1 MEVAILT
8 NILILG
14 AGYAGLRAAKV
25 LAQQKLDAAITL
37 IDRNRYHYETTSLP
51 EVAAGTRRAQSVILP
66 LPENLPAQVNFIQA
80 TVTKID
86 RASKQVDLADGQQL
100 TYNYLVVAL
109 GLESETYGI
118 PGADEFALPIV
129 DVKSALAVKKHLEGR
144 FQNYQASQDPDD
156 LRVIVCGAWFS
167 SFEFMGA
174 LVNRLPKLAE
184 HYHVPLDKIEIQ
196 CIEAKD
202 MILPMFDD
210 ELTDYVKHWLSD
222 HNVTLRTGTPI
233 KEVQANKVITE
244 EQTYTANTLIWTTGV
259 SGSHVIGDSD
269 FESRRNRVMVSD
281 ELSLE
286 DDPQV
291 FLLGD
296 VAAVRQ
302 PGKPYP
308 FPATGQIAFQMAD
321 AAAANI
327 AADLKGAPRQ
337 DFVFNDLGTV
347 LALGSKDGVAK
358 IFGDHKLRGYK
369 AAFMKRVI
377 DDRSLLKQVGVK
389 ALVKYGRIPL

>member
-1 MEVAILT
+1 MT

-25 LAQQKLDAAITL
+25 LAQQKLDATITL

-51 EVAAGTRRAQSVILP
+51 EVAAGTRRAQSIILP
-66 LPENLPAQVNFIQA
+66 LPENLPTQINFIQA

-86 RASKQVDLADGQQL
+86 RGAKQVDLADGQQL
-100 TYNYLVVAL
+100 TYDYLVVAL
-109 GLESETYGI
+109 GLESEDYGI
-118 PGADEFALPIV
+118 PGAAEFALPIV
-129 DVKSALAVKKHLEGR
+129 DVKSALAVKKHLEDR

-156 LRVIVCGAWFS
+156 LRIVVCGAWFS

-174 LVNRLPKLAE
+174 LVNRLPKLAA
-184 HYHVPLDKIEIQ
+184 HYQVPLDKIEIQ

-210 ELTDYVKHWLSD
+210 DLTNYVKQWLSD
-222 HNVTLRTGTPI
+222 HNIVLRTGTPI
-233 KEVQANKVITE
+233 KEVLANKVVTE
-244 EQTYTANTLIWTTGV
+244 EQTYTANTLVWTTGV
-259 SGSHVIGDSD
+259 RGSHVIGDSD
-269 FESRRNRVMVSD
+269 FEQRRNRVMVSD

-286 DDPQV
+286 DDPNV

-327 AADLKGAPRQ
+327 AADLNGAPRQ

-358 IFGDHKLRGYK
+358 VFGDHKLRGYT
-369 AAFMKRVI
+369 AAVMKRVI

-389 ALVKYGRIPL
+389 ALTKYGRFPL

>member
-1 MEVAILT
+1 MT

-25 LAQQKLDAAITL
+25 LARQKLDATITL

-51 EVAAGTRRAQSVILP
+51 EVAAGTRRAQSIILP
-66 LPENLPAQVNFIQA
+66 LPENLPVQINFIQA

-86 RASKQVDLADGQQL
+86 RSAKQVELADGQQL
-100 TYNYLVVAL
+100 TYDYLVVAL
-109 GLESETYGI
+109 GLESEDYDI
-118 PGADEFALPIV
+118 SGADEFALPIV
-129 DVKSALAVKKHLEGR
+129 DVKSALAVKKHLEGC

-156 LRVIVCGAWFS
+156 LRIIVCGAWFS

-184 HYHVPLDKIEIQ
+184 HYRVPLDKIEIQ

-210 ELTDYVKHWLSD
+210 DLTNYVKQWLSD
-222 HNVTLRTGTPI
+222 HNVVLRTGTPI
-233 KEVQANKVITE
+233 KEVQANKVVTE
-244 EQTYTANTLIWTTGV
+244 EQTYTANTLVWTTGV
-259 SGSHVIGDSD
+259 RGSHVIGDSG
-269 FESRRNRVMVSD
+269 FEQRRNRVMVSD
-281 ELSLE
+281 ELSLD
-286 DDPQV
+286 DDPNV

-327 AADLKGAPRQ
+327 AADLTGAPRQ

-358 IFGDHKLRGYK
+358 VFGDHKLRGYT
-369 AAFMKRVI
+369 AAVMKRVI

-389 ALVKYGRIPL
+389 ALAKYGRFPL

>member
-1 MEVAILT
+1 MT

-25 LAQQKLDAAITL
+25 LARQKLDATITL

-51 EVAAGTRRAQSVILP
+51 EVAAGTRRAQSIILP
-66 LPENLPAQVNFIQA
+66 LPENLPVQINFIQA

-86 RASKQVDLADGQQL
+86 RSAKQVELADGQQL
-100 TYNYLVVAL
+100 TYDYLVVAL
-109 GLESETYGI
+109 GLESEDYDI
-118 PGADEFALPIV
+118 SGADEFALPIV
-129 DVKSALAVKKHLEGR
+129 DVKSALAVKKHLEGC
-144 FQNYQASQDPDD
+144 FQNYQTSQDPDD
-156 LRVIVCGAWFS
+156 LRIIVCGAWFS

-184 HYHVPLDKIEIQ
+184 HYRVPLDKIEIQ

-210 ELTDYVKHWLSD
+210 DLTNYVKQWLSD
-222 HNVTLRTGTPI
+222 HNVVLRTGTPI
-233 KEVQANKVITE
+233 KEVQANKVVTE
-244 EQTYTANTLIWTTGV
+244 EQTYTANTLVWTTGV
-259 SGSHVIGDSD
+259 RGSHVIGDSG
-269 FESRRNRVMVSD
+269 FEQRRNRVMVSD
-281 ELSLE
+281 ELSLD
-286 DDPQV
+286 DDPNV

-327 AADLKGAPRQ
+327 AADLTGAPRQ

-358 IFGDHKLRGYK
+358 VFGDHKLRGYT
-369 AAFMKRVI
+369 AAVMKRVI

-389 ALVKYGRIPL
+389 ALAKYGRFPL

>member
-1 MEVAILT
+1 MT

-25 LAQQKLDAAITL
+25 LAQKKLDAAITL
-37 IDRNRYHYETTSLP
+37 VDRNRYHYETTSLP
-51 EVAAGTRRAQSVILP
+51 EVAAGTRRAQSILLP

-80 TVTKID
+80 TVIKID
-86 RASKQVDLADGQQL
+86 RTNKQVELADGQPL
-100 TYNYLVVAL
+100 TYDYLVVAL
-109 GLESETYGI
+109 GLESEDYDI
-118 PGADEFALPIV
+118 PGAAENALPIV
-129 DVKSALAVKKHLEGR
+129 DVKSALVVKKQLETN
-144 FQNYQASQDPDD
+144 FQNYQTSQDPDD

-174 LVNRLPKLAE
+174 LVNRLPRLAE
-184 HYHVPLDKIEIQ
+184 HYRVPLDKIEIQ

-210 ELTDYVKHWLSD
+210 DLTNYVKKWLAD
-222 HNVTLRTGTPI
+222 HNVILRTGTPI
-233 KEVQANKVITE
+233 KEVQANKVITAD
-244 EQTYTANTLIWTTGV
+244 QTYTASTLVWTTGV
-259 SGSHVIGDSD
+259 RGSHVIGDSD
-269 FESRRNRVMVSD
+269 FEARRNRVMVSD
-281 ELSLE
+281 QLSLD
-286 DDPQV
+286 DDPNV

-321 AAAANI
+321 AAATNI
-327 AADLKGAPRQ
+327 AADLNGEPRQ

-358 IFGDHKLRGYK
+358 VFGDHKLRGY
-369 AAFMKRVI
+369 AAAAMKRVI
-377 DDRSLLKQVGVK
+377 DDRSLLKQAGVK
-389 ALVKYGRIPL
+389 AMVKYGRLPL

>member
-1 MEVAILT
+1 MANLT

-25 LAQQKLDAAITL
+25 LARQKLDATITL

-51 EVAAGTRRAQSVILP
+51 EVAAGTRRAQSIILP
-66 LPENLPAQVNFIQA
+66 LPENLPVQINFIQA

-86 RASKQVDLADGQQL
+86 RSAKQVELADGQQL
-100 TYNYLVVAL
+100 TYDYLVVAL
-109 GLESETYGI
+109 GLESEDYDI
-118 PGADEFALPIV
+118 SGADEFALPIV
-129 DVKSALAVKKHLEGR
+129 DVKSALAVKKHLEGC

-156 LRVIVCGAWFS
+156 LRIIVCGAWFS

-184 HYHVPLDKIEIQ
+184 HYRVPLDKIEIQ

-210 ELTDYVKHWLSD
+210 DLTNYVKQWLSD
-222 HNVTLRTGTPI
+222 HNVVLRTGTPI
-233 KEVQANKVITE
+233 KEVQANKVVTE
-244 EQTYTANTLIWTTGV
+244 EQTYTANTLVWTTGV
-259 SGSHVIGDSD
+259 RGSHVIGDSG
-269 FESRRNRVMVSD
+269 FEQRRNRVMVSD
-281 ELSLE
+281 ELSLD
-286 DDPQV
+286 DDPNV

-327 AADLKGAPRQ
+327 AADLTGAPRQ

-358 IFGDHKLRGYK
+358 VFGDHKLRGYT
-369 AAFMKRVI
+369 AAVMKRVI

-389 ALVKYGRIPL
+389 ALAKYGRFPL